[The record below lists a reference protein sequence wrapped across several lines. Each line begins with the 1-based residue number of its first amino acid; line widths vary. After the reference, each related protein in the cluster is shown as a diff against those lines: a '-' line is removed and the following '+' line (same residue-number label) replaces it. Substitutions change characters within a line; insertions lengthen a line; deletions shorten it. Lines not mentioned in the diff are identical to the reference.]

1 MIKEF
6 LEKYNYLERELR
18 DVGVNVSQLQVH
30 VDEETVGESVED
42 QVSTAIS
49 TFRIHLRGNFI
60 TEKRFLSWFQLF
72 LSELRLL
79 FQYVLL

>member
-30 VDEETVGESVED
+30 VDEETAGESVED

-49 TFRIHLRGNFI
+49 TFRIHLRGHFI
-60 TEKRFLSWFQLF
+60 TE
-72 LSELRLL
+72 
-79 FQYVLL
+79 

>member
-1 MIKEF
+1 MGGESVKVCGGREISDQRVPRKIQ
-6 LEKYNYLERELR
+6 LSGERELR

-30 VDEETVGESVED
+30 VDEETAGESVED

-60 TEKRFLSWFQLF
+60 TE
-72 LSELRLL
+72 
-79 FQYVLL
+79 